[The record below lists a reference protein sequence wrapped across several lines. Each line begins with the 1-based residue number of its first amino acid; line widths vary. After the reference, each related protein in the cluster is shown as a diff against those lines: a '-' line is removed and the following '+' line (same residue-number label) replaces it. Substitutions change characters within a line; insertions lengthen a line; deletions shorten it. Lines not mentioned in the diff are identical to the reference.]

1 LIHGTNPS
9 HHLIFCKIF
18 QVTCNC
24 LFNSHHRGFAYGHSL
39 AIIISNAS
47 ISPNCKNQFV
57 IVAFF
62 QSHGKLMART
72 TDFVAEGVVERLL
85 SLLPTLAGL
94 KAGRLILSMSATGGQ
109 VASSDADSTAA
120 KVDHSSLNDSTPALM
135 CASAICKARGTAA
148 AAADD

>member
-1 LIHGTNPS
+1 M
-9 HHLIFCKIF
+9 
-18 QVTCNC
+18 
-24 LFNSHHRGFAYGHSL
+24 
-39 AIIISNAS
+39 SNAF
-47 ISPNCKNQFV
+47 IVPNCKYQIV

-72 TDFVAEGVVERLL
+72 TDFEAEGVVERLL